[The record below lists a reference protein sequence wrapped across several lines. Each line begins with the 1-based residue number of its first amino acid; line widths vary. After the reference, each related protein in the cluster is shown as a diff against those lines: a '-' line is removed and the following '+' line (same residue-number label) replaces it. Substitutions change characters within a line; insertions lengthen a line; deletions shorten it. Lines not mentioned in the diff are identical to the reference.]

1 MFNYPSL
8 INKRHI
14 LNKFTSVGLVGV
26 RTVIRELLAAVPVSP
41 LSTRRLSPL
50 HAGLLATCY
59 QMIYFCT
66 IINNP
71 ILQSLYNMQCLT
83 Q

>member
-26 RTVIRELLAAVPVSP
+26 RTVIGELLAAVPVSP
-41 LSTRRLSPL
+41 LAACRRSTP
-50 HAGLLATCY
+50 AY
-59 QMIYFCT
+59 
-66 IINNP
+66 
-71 ILQSLYNMQCLT
+71 
-83 Q
+83 